1 MTEEPRR
8 SPSPMSAAES
18 LARAATGVATAP
30 LRIVLAASAR
40 GRSAELRARR
50 TIESAA
56 EQALLAALDA
66 VVGRLMH
73 DEVIDRVLARAE
85 AEGVAEHVVD
95 RILEDGIAERVAERA
110 FSGPELERVLESAF
124 KSALPE
130 ELIAQL
136 LASEAIWI
144 LVDEIARSP
153 SVTEAIAHQGTG
165 FLDQVIAKGRDRS
178 RRGDERIQR
187 IANRLRLHQASLRDE
202 DELGSATT

>member
-1 MTEEPRR
+1 
-8 SPSPMSAAES
+8 MSVAES
-18 LARAATGVATAP
+18 LAHAATGVATAP
-30 LRIVLAASAR
+30 LRIALAATAR

-56 EQALLAALDA
+56 ERALLAALDA

-165 FLDQVIAKGRDRS
+165 FLDQVIAKCRDRS

>member
-1 MTEEPRR
+1 
-8 SPSPMSAAES
+8 MSAAES
-18 LARAATGVATAP
+18 LVHTATGVATAP
-30 LRIVLAASAR
+30 LRIVVAASAR

-50 TIESAA
+50 TIASAA

-66 VVGRLMH
+66 VVGRLMD
-73 DEVIDRVLARAE
+73 DEVIDRVLARAK

-95 RILEDGIAERVAERA
+95 RILEDGIAEHVAERA

-136 LASEAIWI
+136 LASEAVWI

-153 SVTEAIAHQGTG
+153 SVTEAIAHQSTG